1 MLSRVQNGSSTY
13 VVYDFPSKDVVVDEI
28 SEIMINNNQDN
39 SVGLAPIRI
48 ESINGINKRMFFD
61 ITGMVSLREYVN
73 NRINQNSF
81 KNMMLNLISSIENF
95 DEYMIDVRQVLLD
108 IDSVYIN
115 ELNLKVSFI
124 CLAIKNLEQSGDLRG
139 FFKSLVENSNV
150 TIAMDEKDYF
160 HCVWNVIRNES
171 GFSLSNMKTALTT
184 GIVASAPINLVK
196 NNSTQQSN
204 VPQGINQQPAVNS
217 AKAPVIP
224 SVDNTVT
231 VTPTPVPKP
240 VSGFENNLAQQ
251 AAVTPE
257 DKKKQGIFDKLFGSK
272 KNDSAQKS
280 GAAKNTAA
288 KGGLASL
295 KNGGHK
301 KNAPSVQPIEQAN
314 DVQAYVQ
321 QPSVP
326 TVANTIP
333 QNNYGQAPQQ
343 PINGGGTTVLNS
355 PMANLNSQPFS
366 TGKPEPIKQEGS
378 FSINA
383 ASASPVNFNTAADNG
398 TTVLIQ
404 NPGETTVLQ
413 GNMQPA
419 LTPYLVR
426 YKNNERILISGP
438 EFKIGKERS
447 QVNYFIGDNTAISRI
462 HAKIVAKNGS
472 YFVVDANSTNHTFV
486 NGTMIQPNNE
496 IAVVNGDIIKLANED
511 FEFKLL

>member
-39 SVGLAPIRI
+39 LVGLAPIRI

-108 IDSVYIN
+108 IDNVYIN

-124 CLAIKNLEQSGDLRG
+124 CLAIKNLDQSGDLRG

-184 GIVASAPINLVK
+184 GIVASAPINLGK
-196 NNSTQQSN
+196 DKPTQQSN
-204 VPQGINQQPAVNS
+204 VPQGINQQHTVNS
-217 AKAPVIP
+217 AKAPVVP

-231 VTPTPVPKP
+231 VTPTPVPNP

-251 AAVTPE
+251 AANPQE
-257 DKKKQGIFDKLFGSK
+257 DKKKQGLFDKLFGSK

-280 GAAKNTAA
+280 GAAKDTAA

-301 KNAPSVQPIEQAN
+301 KNIPAVQPLEQAN
-314 DVQAYVQ
+314 DLQPYAQ
-321 QPSVP
+321 QPNVP
-326 TVANTIP
+326 NIP
-333 QNNYGQAPQQ
+333 NAIPYNNGQAIQQ
-343 PINGGGTTVLNS
+343 QINGGGTTVLNS
-355 PMANLNSQPFS
+355 PMANLSSQPFS
-366 TGKPEPIKQEGS
+366 AGKPELAKQEGNFPMS
-378 FSINA
+378 G
-383 ASASPVNFNTAADNG
+383 SASPVNSNMAADNG

-419 LTPYLVR
+419 PTPYLIR

-438 EFKIGKERS
+438 VFKIGKERS

-462 HAKIVAKNGS
+462 HAKIVVNNGS

-496 IAVVNGDIIKLANED
+496 IAIVNGDIIKLANED